1 MAFQPGGN
9 HHPSSLPSMRIKV
22 DSKELELGM
31 FVAELDRPWLE
42 SHFLFQG
49 FIVSNQAELD
59 DVRKSCAFVY
69 VDLEKSRLSDP
80 KTRQRLLAKAGAN
93 GKSPKIAGQKPY
105 PKSFEDEIEGAEE
118 IHSSAQEYVEKIF
131 TDIRLGK
138 ALDTD
143 EAKAVVADM
152 MSSIIRN
159 PDALALLSSLK
170 AFDES
175 EITHS
180 MNVCT
185 LALAFGRFLG
195 MGIDPLQELGLGAL
209 LHDIGETRV
218 PEETLKKRYGLTPD
232 ETHEMQRHTEHGAD
246 ILKGMKGIPSSAVE
260 IALTHHEKVNGKG
273 YPNGLKGEDIGH
285 FSRVVSII
293 DVYDRLTHVANK
305 QRYITS
311 TDALKNMYEYRNVF
325 FDGELIERYI
335 QCLGIYPVGTVVE
348 LGSGEVGVVISVEP
362 DHHLLPKLMLVRDAD
377 KQPVYPPRIINLRH
391 YRGLAESAKVAIRR
405 VLQPNAYGIDLKK
418 YMLREFMF

>member
-1 MAFQPGGN
+1 
-9 HHPSSLPSMRIKV
+9 MRIKL
-22 DSKELELGM
+22 DSKELEIGM

-49 FIVSNQAELD
+49 FTIENQAELE
-59 DVRKSCAFVY
+59 DVQSSCAYVFVD
-69 VDLEKSRLSDP
+69 VEKSSFSNPEGR
-80 KTRQRLLAKAGAN
+80 KRLLARAN
-93 GKSPKIAGQKPY
+93 AAAPAAPQAARPY
-105 PKSFEDEIEGAEE
+105 VKSFEEEIEDAEE
-118 IHSSAQEYVEKIF
+118 IHSGAQRYVEQVF
-131 TDIRLGK
+131 ADARLGK
-138 ALDTD
+138 AVDTE
-143 EAKAVVADM
+143 EAKAVVSDM
-152 MSSIIRN
+152 MGSIIRN
-159 PDALALLSSLK
+159 PDALVLLSSLK
-170 AFDES
+170 AFDET

-195 MGIDPLQELGLGAL
+195 MGVDPLQELGLGAL
-209 LHDIGETRV
+209 LHDIGETKV
-218 PEETLKKRYGLTPD
+218 PEAILKKRYGLTPD
-232 ETHEMQRHTEHGAD
+232 ETREMQRHTAHGAE
-246 ILKGMKGIPSSAVE
+246 ILRTTKGIPATAID
-260 IALTHHEKVNGKG
+260 IAQSHHDKVNGKG
-273 YPNGLKGEDIGH
+273 YPRGIKCEDISH
-285 FSRVVSII
+285 FARIIAII

-325 FDGELIERYI
+325 FDGDLIERFI

-362 DHHLLPKLMLVRDAD
+362 DHHLLPKLMLVRDNG
-377 KQPVYPPRIINLRH
+377 KQPIYPPRIVNLRH
-391 YRGLAESAKVAIRR
+391 YRGLAESEKYAVRR

>member
-1 MAFQPGGN
+1 
-9 HHPSSLPSMRIKV
+9 MRIKV
-22 DSKELELGM
+22 DSEELQIGM

-42 SHFLFQG
+42 THFLFQG
-49 FIVSNQAELD
+49 FKIGNEAELE
-59 DVRKSCAFVY
+59 DVRKSCAFAY
-69 VDLEKSRLSDP
+69 VDLEKSSLSDP
-80 KTRQRLLAKAGAN
+80 ELRKKLLANAGGGAPSIKQGN
-93 GKSPKIAGQKPY
+93 HKPY
-105 PKSFEDEIEGAEE
+105 IKSFEDEIEDAET
-118 IHSSAQEYVEKIF
+118 IHSGAHDYVAKIF
-131 TDIRLGK
+131 DDIRLGK
-138 ALDTD
+138 ALDTE
-143 EAKAVVADM
+143 EAKAVVSDM
-152 MSSIIRN
+152 MGSIMRN
-159 PDALALLSSLK
+159 PDALVLLSSLK

-185 LALAFGRFLG
+185 LALAFGRFMG
-195 MGIDPLQELGLGAL
+195 MGVDPLQELGLGSL

-218 PEETLKKRYGLTPD
+218 PEAILKKRYGLTPD
-232 ETHEMQRHTEHGAD
+232 ETREMQRHTEHGAE
-246 ILKGMKGIPSSAVE
+246 ILRGMKGIPTSAVD

-273 YPNGLKGEDIGH
+273 YPSGLKGEDIGH
-285 FSRVVSII
+285 YARMVAII

-325 FDGELIERYI
+325 FDGELIERFI

-362 DHHLLPKLMLVRDAD
+362 DHHLLPKLMLVRDAA
-377 KQPVYPPRIINLRH
+377 KQPVYPPRIVNLRH
-391 YRGLAESAKVAIRR
+391 YRGLAESEKYAIRR

-418 YMLREFMF
+418 YMLREFAF

>member
-1 MAFQPGGN
+1 
-9 HHPSSLPSMRIKV
+9 MRIKIET
-22 DSKELELGM
+22 KELQLGM

-49 FIVSNQAELD
+49 FTISNAAELE
-59 DVRKSCAFVY
+59 DVQKSCAYVY
-69 VDLEKSRLSDP
+69 VDLEKSRISDP
-80 KTRQRLLAKAGAN
+80 KVRQQLLALAGADSDQN
-93 GKSPKIAGQKPY
+93 PARGDQKPY
-105 PKSFEDEIEGAEE
+105 LKSFEEEIEHAET
-118 IHSSAQEYVEKIF
+118 IHSGAQAYVEKIF
-131 TDIRLGK
+131 ADTRIGK
-138 ALDTD
+138 ALDTE
-143 EAKAVVADM
+143 EAKAVVSDM
-152 MSSIIRN
+152 MESIIRN
-159 PDALALLSSLK
+159 PDALVLLSSLK

-195 MGIDPLQELGLGAL
+195 MGVDPLHELGLGAL

-218 PEETLKKRYGLTPD
+218 PGEVLKKRYGLTAD
-232 ETHEMQRHTEHGAD
+232 ETREMQRHTEHGAD
-246 ILKGMKGIPSSAVE
+246 ILRDMQGIPTSAVE
-260 IALTHHEKVNGKG
+260 VALTHHEKINGKG
-273 YPNGLKGEDIGH
+273 YPRGLKGEDIGH
-285 FSRVVSII
+285 FARMVSII

-325 FDGELIERYI
+325 FDGELIERFI

-362 DHHLLPKLMLVRDAD
+362 DHHLLPKLMLVRDNA

-391 YRGLAESAKVAIRR
+391 YRGLAESEKFAVRR

>member
-1 MAFQPGGN
+1 MASLTEGTQDGQR
-9 HHPSSLPSMRIKV
+9 LPSMRIKI
-22 DSKELELGM
+22 DTKELEIGM

-49 FIVSNQAELD
+49 FTVENQAELE
-59 DVRKSCAFVY
+59 DVQNSCAYVFVD
-69 VDLEKSRLSDP
+69 VEKSSFSNPEAR
-80 KTRQRLLAKAGAN
+80 KRLLARAN
-93 GKSPKIAGQKPY
+93 TATPAAPQGTRPY
-105 PKSFEDEIEGAEE
+105 VKSFEEEIEDAEE
-118 IHSSAQEYVEKIF
+118 IHSGAQRYVEQVF
-131 TDIRLGK
+131 ADARLGK
-138 ALDTD
+138 AVDTE
-143 EAKAVVADM
+143 EAKAVVSDM
-152 MSSIIRN
+152 MGSIIRN
-159 PDALALLSSLK
+159 PDALVLLSSLK

-195 MGIDPLQELGLGAL
+195 MGVDPLQELGLGAL
-209 LHDIGETRV
+209 LHDIGETKV
-218 PEETLKKRYGLTPD
+218 PEAVLKKRYGLTPD
-232 ETHEMQRHTEHGAD
+232 ETREMQRHTEHGAE
-246 ILKGMKGIPSSAVE
+246 ILRNTKGIPATAID
-260 IALTHHEKVNGKG
+260 IALSHHEKVNGKG
-273 YPNGLKGEDIGH
+273 YPRGIKGEDISH
-285 FSRVVSII
+285 FARIIAII

-325 FDGELIERYI
+325 FDGDLIERFI

-362 DHHLLPKLMLVRDAD
+362 DHHLLPKLMLVRDNG
-377 KQPVYPPRIINLRH
+377 KQPIYPPRIVNLRH
-391 YRGLAESAKVAIRR
+391 YRGLAESEKYAVRR

>member
-1 MAFQPGGN
+1 MPNRPFWDTIRQQ
-9 HHPSSLPSMRIKV
+9 PSMRIKV
-22 DSKELELGM
+22 DSEELQIGM

-42 SHFLFQG
+42 THFLFQG
-49 FIVSNQAELD
+49 FTISNEAELE
-59 DVRKSCAFVY
+59 DVRGSCAYAY
-69 VDLEKSRLSDP
+69 VDLDKSNLSDP
-80 KTRQRLLAKAGAN
+80 ELRKRLLAKAGA
-93 GKSPKIAGQKPY
+93 GAPGVAKSDKKPY
-105 PKSFEDEIEGAEE
+105 PKSFEDEIEDAET
-118 IHSSAQEYVEKIF
+118 IHSGAHDYVTKIF
-131 TDIRLGK
+131 DDIRIGK
-138 ALDTD
+138 ALDTE
-143 EAKAVVADM
+143 EAKAVVSDM
-152 MSSIIRN
+152 MGSIMRN
-159 PDALALLSSLK
+159 PDALVLLSSLK

-195 MGIDPLQELGLGAL
+195 MGVDPLQELGLGAL

-218 PEETLKKRYGLTPD
+218 PEAILKKRYGLTPD
-232 ETHEMQRHTEHGAD
+232 ETREMQRHTEHGAE
-246 ILKGMKGIPSSAVE
+246 ILRELKGIPSSAVD

-273 YPNGLKGEDIGH
+273 YPKGLKGEDISH
-285 FSRVVSII
+285 YARMVAII

-311 TDALKNMYEYRNVF
+311 TDALKNMYEYRSVF
-325 FDGELIERYI
+325 FDGELIERFI

-348 LGSGEVGVVISVEP
+348 LGSGEIGVVISVEP
-362 DHHLLPKLMLVRDAD
+362 DHHLLPKLMLVRDES
-377 KQPVYPPRIINLRH
+377 KQPVYPPRIVNLRH
-391 YRGLAESAKVAIRR
+391 YRGLAESEKYAIRR

>member
-1 MAFQPGGN
+1 
-9 HHPSSLPSMRIKV
+9 MRVKV
-22 DSKELELGM
+22 DSEELQIGM

-42 SHFLFQG
+42 THFLFQG
-49 FIVSNQAELD
+49 FTIGTEAELD
-59 DVRKSCAFVY
+59 DVRKSCAFAY
-69 VDLEKSRLSDP
+69 VDLEKSNLPDSDLR
-80 KTRQRLLAKAGAN
+80 KKLLAKAGGDGPGVAQ
-93 GKSPKIAGQKPY
+93 GDQKPY
-105 PKSFEDEIEGAEE
+105 LKSFEDEIEDAET
-118 IHSSAQEYVEKIF
+118 IHSGAHDYVQKIF
-131 TDIRLGK
+131 DDIRIGK
-138 ALDTD
+138 ALDTE
-143 EAKAVVADM
+143 EAKAVVSDM
-152 MSSIIRN
+152 MGSIMRN
-159 PDALALLSSLK
+159 PDALVLLSSLK

-195 MGIDPLQELGLGAL
+195 MGVDPLQELGLGAL

-218 PEETLKKRYGLTPD
+218 PEAILKKRYGLTPD
-232 ETHEMQRHTEHGAD
+232 ETREMQRHTEHGAE
-246 ILKGMKGIPSSAVE
+246 ILRGMKGIPTSAVE

-273 YPNGLKGEDIGH
+273 YPNGIKGEDIGH
-285 FSRVVSII
+285 YARMVAIL

-325 FDGELIERYI
+325 FDGDLIERFI

-362 DHHLLPKLMLVRDAD
+362 DHHLLPKLMLVRDAS
-377 KQPVYPPRIINLRH
+377 KQPVYPPRIVNLRH
-391 YRGLAESAKVAIRR
+391 YRGLAESEKYAIRR

>member
-1 MAFQPGGN
+1 
-9 HHPSSLPSMRIKV
+9 MRIKV
-22 DSKELELGM
+22 DSQELQVGM

-42 SHFLFQG
+42 THFLFQG
-49 FIVSNQAELD
+49 FTIRSEAELD
-59 DVRKSCAFVY
+59 DVRSSCAYAY
-69 VDLEKSRLSDP
+69 VDLEKSN
-80 KTRQRLLAKAGAN
+80 LADAELRRKLMARADAASPAG
-93 GKSPKIAGQKPY
+93 GKGDQKPY
-105 PKSFEDEIEGAEE
+105 LKSFEEEIEDAES
-118 IHSSAQEYVEKIF
+118 IHAGAQEYVQKIF
-131 TDIRLGK
+131 DDIRMGK
-138 ALDTD
+138 ALDTE
-143 EAKAVVADM
+143 EAKAVVSDM
-152 MSSIIRN
+152 MGSIMRN
-159 PDALALLSSLK
+159 PDALVLLSSLK
-170 AFDES
+170 AFDDS

-195 MGIDPLQELGLGAL
+195 MGVDPLQELGLGAL

-218 PEETLKKRYGLTPD
+218 PEGILKKRYGLDPD
-232 ETHEMQRHTEHGAD
+232 ENREMQRHAEHGAE
-246 ILKGMKGIPSSAVE
+246 ILRGMKGIPASAVD

-273 YPNGLKGEDIGH
+273 YPKGLKGGDIGH
-285 FSRVVSII
+285 YSRMVAII

-325 FDGELIERYI
+325 FDGELIERFI
-335 QCLGIYPVGTVVE
+335 QCLGIYPIGTVVE

-362 DHHLLPKLMLVRDAD
+362 DHHLLPKLMLVRDD
-377 KQPVYPPRIINLRH
+377 GKQPVYPPRIVNLRH
-391 YRGLAESAKVAIRR
+391 YRGLAESEKYAIRR

>member
-1 MAFQPGGN
+1 
-9 HHPSSLPSMRIKV
+9 MRIKV

-31 FVAELDRPWLE
+31 FIAELDRPWLE

-49 FIVSNQAELD
+49 FIIGNQAELE
-59 DVRKSCAFVY
+59 DVQKSCAFVY
-69 VDLEKSRLSDP
+69 VDLEKSKISDP
-80 KTRQRLLAKAGAN
+80 KIRQRLLAKSSDGTQA
-93 GKSPKIAGQKPY
+93 PKISSQKPY
-105 PKSFEDEIEGAEE
+105 LKSFEDEIEDAEE
-118 IHSSAQEYVEKIF
+118 IHSGAQHYVEKIF
-131 TDIRLGK
+131 SDIRLGK
-138 ALDTD
+138 ALDTE
-143 EAKAVVADM
+143 EAKAVVSDM
-152 MSSIIRN
+152 MGSIIRN
-159 PDALALLSSLK
+159 PDALVLLSSLK

-195 MGIDPLQELGLGAL
+195 MGVDPLEELGLGAL

-218 PEETLKKRYGLTPD
+218 PEDVLKKRYGLTPD

-246 ILKGMKGIPSSAVE
+246 ILKGMKGIPTSAVE

-273 YPNGLKGEDIGH
+273 YPSGLKGEDIGH
-285 FSRVVSII
+285 FPRMVSII

-362 DHHLLPKLMLVRDAD
+362 DHHLLPKLMLVRDPA

-391 YRGLAESAKVAIRR
+391 YRGLAESEKFAIRR
-405 VLQPNAYGIDLKK
+405 VLQPNAYGIDLKQ

>member
-1 MAFQPGGN
+1 
-9 HHPSSLPSMRIKV
+9 MRVKV
-22 DSKELELGM
+22 DSEELQIGM

-42 SHFLFQG
+42 THFLFQG
-49 FIVSNQAELD
+49 FTIGTEAELD
-59 DVRKSCAFVY
+59 DVRKSCAFAY
-69 VDLEKSRLSDP
+69 VDLEKSNLPDSDLR
-80 KTRQRLLAKAGAN
+80 KKLLAKAG
-93 GKSPKIAGQKPY
+93 GDGQGVAQGDKKPY
-105 PKSFEDEIEGAEE
+105 IKSFEDEIEDAET
-118 IHSSAQEYVEKIF
+118 IHSGAHDYVQKIF
-131 TDIRLGK
+131 DDIRIGK
-138 ALDTD
+138 ALDTE
-143 EAKAVVADM
+143 EAKAVVSDM
-152 MSSIIRN
+152 MGSIMRN
-159 PDALALLSSLK
+159 PDALVLLSSLK

-195 MGIDPLQELGLGAL
+195 MGVDPLQELGLGAL

-218 PEETLKKRYGLTPD
+218 PEAILKKRYGLTPD
-232 ETHEMQRHTEHGAD
+232 ETREMQRHTEHGAE
-246 ILKGMKGIPSSAVE
+246 ILRGMKGIPTSAVE

-273 YPNGLKGEDIGH
+273 YPKGIKGEDIGH
-285 FSRVVSII
+285 YARMVAIL

-325 FDGELIERYI
+325 FDGELIERFI

-362 DHHLLPKLMLVRDAD
+362 DHHLLPKLMLVRDAS
-377 KQPVYPPRIINLRH
+377 KQPVYPPRIVNLRH
-391 YRGLAESAKVAIRR
+391 YRGLAESEKYAIRR

>member
-1 MAFQPGGN
+1 
-9 HHPSSLPSMRIKV
+9 MRIKV
-22 DSKELELGM
+22 DSQDLQIGM

-42 SHFLFQG
+42 TQFLFQG
-49 FIVSNQAELD
+49 FTIGNEADLEE
-59 DVRKSCAFVY
+59 VRKSCAYAY
-69 VDLEKSRLSDP
+69 VDIEKSHIEDEALRRKLMSGSEQP
-80 KTRQRLLAKAGAN
+80 VPSKPGKGAG
-93 GKSPKIAGQKPY
+93 KPY
-105 PKSFEDEIEGAEE
+105 QKSFEEEIESAES
-118 IHSSAQEYVEKIF
+118 IHSGAHDYVEKIF
-131 TDIRLGK
+131 ADIRIGK

-143 EAKAVVADM
+143 EAKAVVSDM
-152 MSSIIRN
+152 MGSIIRN
-159 PDALALLSSLK
+159 PDALVLLSSLK

-195 MGIDPLQELGLGAL
+195 MGVDPLQELGLGAL

-218 PEETLKKRYGLTPD
+218 PEAVLKKRYGLTPE
-232 ETHEMQRHTEHGAD
+232 ETREMQRHTEHGAE
-246 ILKGMKGIPSSAVE
+246 ILRGLKGIPSSAVD

-273 YPNGLKGEDIGH
+273 YPKGLKGEDIGH
-285 FSRVVSII
+285 YARMVAII

-325 FDGELIERYI
+325 FDGELIERFI

-348 LGSGEVGVVISVEP
+348 LGSGEIGVVISVEP
-362 DHHLLPKLMLVRDAD
+362 DHHLLPKLMLVRDGT
-377 KQPVYPPRIINLRH
+377 KQPIYPPRIVNLRH
-391 YRGLAESAKVAIRR
+391 YRGLTESEKYAVRR

>member
-1 MAFQPGGN
+1 MASLTEGTQDGQR
-9 HHPSSLPSMRIKV
+9 LPSMRIKI
-22 DSKELELGM
+22 DTKELEIGM

-49 FIVSNQAELD
+49 FTVENQAELE
-59 DVRKSCAFVY
+59 DVQNSCAYVFVD
-69 VDLEKSRLSDP
+69 VEKSSFSNPEAR
-80 KTRQRLLAKAGAN
+80 KRLLARAN
-93 GKSPKIAGQKPY
+93 TATPAAPQGTRPY
-105 PKSFEDEIEGAEE
+105 VKSFEEEIEDAEE
-118 IHSSAQEYVEKIF
+118 IHSGAQRYVEQVF
-131 TDIRLGK
+131 ADARLGK
-138 ALDTD
+138 AVDTE
-143 EAKAVVADM
+143 EAKAVVSDM
-152 MSSIIRN
+152 MGSIIRN
-159 PDALALLSSLK
+159 PDALVLLSSLK

-195 MGIDPLQELGLGAL
+195 MGVDPLQELGLGAL
-209 LHDIGETRV
+209 LHDIGETKV
-218 PEETLKKRYGLTPD
+218 PEAVLKKRYGLTPD
-232 ETHEMQRHTEHGAD
+232 EKREMQRHTEHGAE
-246 ILKGMKGIPSSAVE
+246 ILRGMKGIPTSAVE

-273 YPNGLKGEDIGH
+273 YPRGIKGEDISH
-285 FSRVVSII
+285 FARIIAII

-325 FDGELIERYI
+325 FDGDLIERFI

-362 DHHLLPKLMLVRDAD
+362 DHHLLPKLMLVRDNG
-377 KQPVYPPRIINLRH
+377 KQPIYPPRIVNLRH
-391 YRGLAESAKVAIRR
+391 YRGLAESEKYAVRR

>member
-1 MAFQPGGN
+1 
-9 HHPSSLPSMRIKV
+9 MRIKV

-31 FVAELDRPWLE
+31 FIAELDRPWLE

-49 FIVSNQAELD
+49 FIIGNKAELE
-59 DVRKSCAFVY
+59 DVQKSCSFVY
-69 VDLEKSRLSDP
+69 VDLEKSKLSDP
-80 KTRQRLLAKAGAN
+80 KIRQRLLAKSSDGTQA
-93 GKSPKIAGQKPY
+93 PKISGQKPY
-105 PKSFEDEIEGAEE
+105 LKSFEDEIEDAEE
-118 IHSSAQEYVEKIF
+118 IHSDAQHYVEKIF
-131 TDIRLGK
+131 SDIRLGK
-138 ALDTD
+138 ALDSE
-143 EAKAVVADM
+143 EAKTVVSDM
-152 MSSIIRN
+152 MGSIIRN
-159 PDALALLSSLK
+159 PDALVLLSSLK

-195 MGIDPLQELGLGAL
+195 MGVDPLKELGLGAL

-218 PEETLKKRYGLTPD
+218 PAEVLKKRYGLTPD

-246 ILKGMKGIPSSAVE
+246 ILKDMKGIPTSAVD

-285 FSRVVSII
+285 SARIVSII

-305 QRYITS
+305 QRYINS

-362 DHHLLPKLMLVRDAD
+362 DHHLLPKLMLVRDPD

-391 YRGLAESAKVAIRR
+391 YRGLAESEKFAIRR

>member
-1 MAFQPGGN
+1 MA
-9 HHPSSLPSMRIKV
+9 SLTEGTQDGQRLPPMRIKI
-22 DSKELELGM
+22 DTKELEIGM

-49 FIVSNQAELD
+49 FTVENQAELE
-59 DVRKSCAFVY
+59 DVQNSCAYVFVD
-69 VDLEKSRLSDP
+69 VEKSSFSNPEAR
-80 KTRQRLLAKAGAN
+80 KRLLARAN
-93 GKSPKIAGQKPY
+93 TATPAAPQGTRPY
-105 PKSFEDEIEGAEE
+105 VKTFEEEIEDAEE
-118 IHSSAQEYVEKIF
+118 IHSGAQRYVEQVF
-131 TDIRLGK
+131 ADARLGK
-138 ALDTD
+138 AVDTE
-143 EAKAVVADM
+143 EAKAVVSDM
-152 MSSIIRN
+152 MGSIIRN
-159 PDALALLSSLK
+159 PDALVLLSSLK

-195 MGIDPLQELGLGAL
+195 MGVDPLQELGLGAL
-209 LHDIGETRV
+209 LHDIGETKV
-218 PEETLKKRYGLTPD
+218 PEAVLKKRYGLTPD
-232 ETHEMQRHTEHGAD
+232 ETREMQRHTEHGAE
-246 ILKGMKGIPSSAVE
+246 ILRNTKGIPATAID
-260 IALTHHEKVNGKG
+260 IALSHHEKVNGKG
-273 YPNGLKGEDIGH
+273 YPRGIKGEDISH
-285 FSRVVSII
+285 FARIIAII

-325 FDGELIERYI
+325 FDGDLIERFI

-362 DHHLLPKLMLVRDAD
+362 DHHLLPKLMLVRDNG
-377 KQPVYPPRIINLRH
+377 KQPIYPPRIVNLRH
-391 YRGLAESAKVAIRR
+391 YRGLAESEKYAVRR

>member
-1 MAFQPGGN
+1 
-9 HHPSSLPSMRIKV
+9 MRIKL
-22 DSKELELGM
+22 DSKELEIGM

-49 FIVSNQAELD
+49 FTIENQAELE
-59 DVRKSCAFVY
+59 DVQKSCAYVFVD
-69 VDLEKSRLSDP
+69 VEKSSFSNPEAR
-80 KTRQRLLAKAGAN
+80 KRLLARANTATPAAPQGAR
-93 GKSPKIAGQKPY
+93 PY
-105 PKSFEDEIEGAEE
+105 VKSFEEEIEDAEE
-118 IHSSAQEYVEKIF
+118 IHSGAQRYVEQVF
-131 TDIRLGK
+131 ADARLGK
-138 ALDTD
+138 AVDTE
-143 EAKAVVADM
+143 EAKAVVSDM
-152 MSSIIRN
+152 MGSIIRN
-159 PDALALLSSLK
+159 PDALVLLSSLK
-170 AFDES
+170 AFDET

-195 MGIDPLQELGLGAL
+195 MGVDPLQELGLGAL
-209 LHDIGETRV
+209 LHDIGETKV
-218 PEETLKKRYGLTPD
+218 PEAILKKRYGLTPD
-232 ETHEMQRHTEHGAD
+232 ETREMQRHTEHGAE
-246 ILKGMKGIPSSAVE
+246 ILRNTKGIPATAID
-260 IALTHHEKVNGKG
+260 IALSHHEKVNGKG
-273 YPNGLKGEDIGH
+273 YPRGIKGEDISH
-285 FSRVVSII
+285 FARIIAII

-325 FDGELIERYI
+325 FDGDLIERFI

-362 DHHLLPKLMLVRDAD
+362 DHHLLPKLMLVRDNG
-377 KQPVYPPRIINLRH
+377 KQPIYPPRIVNLRH
-391 YRGLAESAKVAIRR
+391 YRGLAESEKYAVRR